1 MKEKIQE
8 LIEKCNV
15 IELKESKEVSELKK
29 NVVIENKPI
38 LNENTFF
45 NKDVFG
51 EIASS
56 FNVSKVEEKQQPTL
70 EKTLVLTNA
79 EPFISDKN
87 NLLIYKNLFFRNGNI
102 YNKTTGEKIGAY
114 SKLVA
119 ACTHLGKNPARGKNF
134 VIKTLKSYINKKLT
148 DKEIEELVY
157 YSLETYPCEALVKY
171 LYKYSENGIDKT
183 IEHNVK
189 RKVDFIYANNK
200 KFLEEEF
207 YTIDNL
213 KNDEFEKINIPL
225 KNFILTFVE
234 YTEKIRDTKD
244 LTIYPVVEPLFIE
257 IDIVD
262 KENVDDE
269 LHKYLKGEEYDKFYD
284 GIYYKGIKLFV
295 CKDTSNEENIFLFPN
310 NFFVADENQTNRF
323 RNKIMNILK
332 YANKYFKAENKDIE
346 MFIPSSIYSQH
357 IGKKVLERKP
367 CAVKGHT
374 RHYKS
379 GLVTLVR
386 PHLRNGVGLNYGV
399 CVKI

>member
-15 IELKESKEVSELKK
+15 IELKESKEIKELTKTL
-29 NVVIENKPI
+29 VIENKPI
-38 LNENTFF
+38 LTPNTFF

-56 FNVSKVEEKQQPTL
+56 FNVSKVEEKQQSVMD
-70 EKTLVLTNA
+70 KTLVLTNA
-79 EPFISDKN
+79 EPFINDKN

-102 YNKTTGEKIGAY
+102 YNKTTGEKIGLY
-114 SKLVA
+114 SKLVE
-119 ACTHLGKNPARGKNF
+119 ACIQIGKNPAKGKTF
-134 VIKTLKSYINKKLT
+134 VIKTLKNYINKKLT
-148 DKEIEELVY
+148 NKEIEELVF
-157 YSLETYPCEALVKY
+157 YSLETYPCESLIKY

-207 YTIDNL
+207 YTADNL
-213 KNDEFEKINIPL
+213 KKDEFEKINIPL
-225 KNFILTFVE
+225 KDFILTFVD
-234 YTEKIRDTKD
+234 YTEKIENTTN
-244 LTIYPVVEPLFIE
+244 LTMYPLVKPLFIE
-257 IDIVD
+257 IKVID

-269 LHKYLKGEEYDKFYD
+269 LHKFLTGEEYNKFYD

-310 NFFVADENQTNRF
+310 NFFIADENKTNRF
-323 RNKIMNILK
+323 RNKVMNILK

-357 IGKKVLERKP
+357 IGHKVLERKP

-374 RHYKS
+374 RHYKT